1 MASSRQSRFRA
12 RSEVSRE
19 GAKPRSSDERRT
31 ILATPFRNVLRGR
44 APVGRAQA
52 QADACGGAGGH
63 ERDEGCASHGRKG
76 KRCGGGV
83 AQNKGCCA
91 ARAGG
96 ACGCC
101 RKLARAS
108 AAWPRKRGRPK
119 TGGERGESGG
129 QASGRGRSR
138 CLTASAI

>member
-1 MASSRQSRFRA
+1 MASSRQSRLRA

-76 KRCGGGV
+76 KRLAAEPPRAKAAAQPVPEEPVV
-83 AQNKGCCA
+83 AA
-91 ARAGG
+91 
-96 ACGCC
+96 
-101 RKLARAS
+101 
-108 AAWPRKRGRPK
+108 
-119 TGGERGESGG
+119 ES
-129 QASGRGRSR
+129 
-138 CLTASAI
+138 